1 MLREVSEYVSSCQ
14 ALFELSS
21 SLNSSMVRRNNKK
34 RGEDFLTRSAA
45 FSLKETNQEKRR
57 LLQFFLTQ
65 YGNAL
70 RFYVDL
76 LWNNPL
82 EWHTKNKDKV
92 IVKTHVL
99 DVSQGLYDCPSMLA
113 NLASYEFDSVL
124 SARALKCAATQA
136 CGIVNAVLKKRIK
149 DEALLE
155 YKKAHGYEDERLE
168 RRLQKA
174 PTKPSLKDFRA
185 ELNSLVAEISEGNN
199 SFDLWVEFSALFERK
214 EGERCSPHILVPL
227 KHHKQSLKHE
237 AEGKRLNSVLLYQN
251 EIQFRY
257 EHLKP
262 SLKSEGEV
270 IGVDQGMKS
279 LLTTSRNDNLAEDKH
294 GWTLLK
300 ILQKMSRQKSGSEGF
315 QRSQAHLRNHI
326 NFIMKRLD
334 LSEVKEVKLEEII
347 NIKFGVSVTRLMKHW
362 SNPLIRDS
370 LLKVCEESGVLLT
383 FVPNEYNSQRC
394 NHCGWTQKANR
405 KGKEFCCKKCQHRD
419 DADHNASLNIL
430 EREFLPDL
438 PDGFRICKHN
448 LKGFY
453 WNFGL
458 LVAESGED
466 LTVPP
471 TATKLDLVNIC

>member
-1 MLREVSEYVSSCQ
+1 M
-14 ALFELSS
+14 AK
-21 SLNSSMVRRNNKK
+21 RNNKK
-34 RGEDFLTRSAA
+34 RKEDFLTRSVG
-45 FSLKETNQEKRR
+45 FSLKETNAEKRR
-57 LLQFFLTQ
+57 LLTFFLTQ

-76 LWNNPL
+76 LWNSPL
-82 EWHTKNKDKV
+82 TWYTKNKDKV
-92 IVKTHVL
+92 ITKTHVL
-99 DVSQGLYDCPSMLA
+99 DVSQGLYDCPSMLSE
-113 NLASYEFDSVL
+113 LASYEFPTLL

-155 YKKAHGYEDERLE
+155 YKKANNYEDQRLE
-168 RRLQKA
+168 KRLEKA

-185 ELNSLVAEISEGNN
+185 ELNTLVAEISEGNN

-214 EGERCSPHILVPL
+214 EGEKCSPHILVPL

-237 AEGKRLNSVLLYQN
+237 AEGRRLTSVLLYQN

-257 EHLKP
+257 ERSKP
-262 SLKSEGEV
+262 SLKTEGDV
-270 IGVDQGMKS
+270 FAVDQGMKS
-279 LLTTSRNDNLAEDKH
+279 LLTTSRNDKLARNQH
-294 GWTLLK
+294 GWTLLT
-300 ILQKMSRQKSGSEGF
+300 ILQKMSRQKQGSEAF
-315 QRSQAHLRNHI
+315 KASQAHLRNHI

-334 LSEVKEVKLEEII
+334 LEGVKEVKLEEII
-347 NIKFGVSVTRLMKHW
+347 NIKFGVSVSRLMKHW

-394 NHCGWTQKANR
+394 NQCGWTQKANR
-405 KGKEFCCKKCQHRD
+405 NGKEFCCKKCQHRD

-438 PDGFRICKHN
+438 PDGFRTCKHN
-448 LKGFY
+448 RKGFY

-458 LVAESGED
+458 LVADTGED
-466 LTVPP
+466 LTVSP
-471 TATKLDLVNIC
+471 TTTKLDHVNSC